1 MVIHQL
7 VVRPGVVPGVKR
19 VVTDHSQ
26 RLGRQDGLLLADV
39 VEVLIVAPGEH
50 DVVQATA
57 RRVDTVLGA
66 VDLVVVVRVIL
77 EGLGAVDDTVVESQS
92 DGEGITHDIP
102 LAAGTEE
109 VQQLAQVVDET
120 GQLHPARLA
129 IAADGLCGLQ
139 EVLDLRKTGVR
150 VRLVDEGVELLHGFP
165 DGHLGA
171 GLGVEVVAGLEVV
184 GHGLLGVLLLVE
196 VLDPV
201 TGVFV
206 LAELG
211 LVLALVELRFFV
223 QAFFG
228 VLLLQGVL
236 EDVDIVDG
244 VRCFLEGVAISLGEG
259 LDWGLDNG
267 CWCHGDCV

>member
-7 VVRPGVVPGVKR
+7 VVRPGVVPGVER
-19 VVTDHSQ
+19 VVTDHRQ
-26 RLGRQDGLLLADV
+26 RLRGQDRLLLADM

-50 DVVQATA
+50 DVVQPTA

-77 EGLGAVDDTVVESQS
+77 EGLGAVDDTVVEAQTN
-92 DGEGITHDIP
+92 GEGITHNIP
-102 LAAGTEE
+102 LATGIEE
-109 VQQLAQVVDET
+109 VQQLAQVVEEPR
-120 GQLHPARLA
+120 QLHPARLA
-129 IAADGLCGLQ
+129 VAADGLCGLQ
-139 EVLDLRKTGVR
+139 EVVDLREAGVR

-206 LAELG
+206 LAELR
-211 LVLALVELRFFV
+211 LVLVLVELGFV
-223 QAFFG
+223 
-228 VLLLQGVL
+228 V
-236 EDVDIVDG
+236 
-244 VRCFLEGVAISLGEG
+244 
-259 LDWGLDNG
+259 
-267 CWCHGDCV
+267 